1 MPRSLDP
8 YTILITL
15 LTPLVLAACGSGIS
29 QSDYNAVQAQ
39 NQQLKQQVASQQ
51 VQIDRLRGAIDYTVE
66 SDLLFPSGGYQ
77 VSPAGQQLISK
88 FARKLAPTQE
98 EKILVTGYTDNA
110 KIGPAL
116 AQQGVSSNQILS
128 EKRANSVMQYMIS
141 QGVNPNLV
149 AAQGRGDA
157 DPVASNDTPAGRAQ
171 NRRVDLTLVAASAVP
186 AQASATVGTVEFSG
200 GSVAVGIGF
209 SWGSG
214 TLAYNGRVHHFKIS
228 GLTLAGL
235 GISSVGASGEVSDLN
250 NLADFNGTYALGGA
264 GAAVG
269 VGGSVAVLQN
279 EHGVVM
285 NIRSTKIGLHF
296 QVGVGGATVT
306 LLD

>member
-1 MPRSLDP
+1 MSRSLNP
-8 YTILITL
+8 FATL
-15 LTPLVLAACGSGIS
+15 TAMSTLLVLAACSGNS

-51 VQIDRLRGAIDYTVE
+51 AQIDRLRGAIEYTVE

-77 VSPAGQQLISK
+77 ISSAGQQLVSK

-98 EKILVTGYTDNA
+98 EKIMVTGYTDNA
-110 KIGPAL
+110 RIGPAL
-116 AQQGVSSNQILS
+116 AQQGITSNQILS
-128 EKRANSVMQYMIS
+128 EKRANSVMRYMIS
-141 QGVNPNLV
+141 QGVNPELV
-149 AAQGRGDA
+149 AAQGKGEA
-157 DPVASNDTPAGRAQ
+157 DPVASNNTPAGRAQ
-171 NRRVDLTLVAASAVP
+171 NRRVDLTLVAASAAP

-228 GLTLAGL
+228 GLTLVGV
-235 GISSVGASGEVSDLN
+235 GISSVDASGEVADLN
-250 NLADFNGTYALGGA
+250 NLADFNGTYTLGGA

-269 VGGSVAVLQN
+269 VGGSVIALQN

-285 NIRSTKIGLHF
+285 NVRSTKIGLHF

>member
-1 MPRSLDP
+1 M
-8 YTILITL
+8 
-15 LTPLVLAACGSGIS
+15 LTPLALAACGIGTS
-29 QSDYNAVQAQ
+29 QSDYNAMQAE

-51 VQIDRLRGAIDYTVE
+51 AQIDRLRGSIEYTVE

-77 VSPAGQQLISK
+77 ISPAGQQLISK

-98 EKILVTGYTDNA
+98 EKIMVTGYTDNA
-110 KIGPAL
+110 RIGPSL
-116 AQQGVSSNQILS
+116 AQQGISSNQILS
-128 EKRANSVMQYMIS
+128 ERRANSVMHYMVS

-149 AAQGRGDA
+149 AAQGKGEL
-157 DPVASNDTPAGRAQ
+157 DPVASNDTPGGRAQ
-171 NRRVDLTLVAASAVP
+171 NRRVDLTLVAASTVP

-200 GSVAVGIGF
+200 GSVAAGIGF

-214 TLAYNGRVHHFKIS
+214 TLVYNGQTHHFKIS
-228 GLTLAGL
+228 GLALLGV
-235 GISSVGASGEVSDLN
+235 GISSVDASGEVSGLN
-250 NLADFNGTYALGGA
+250 SVADFNGTYSLGAA

-269 VGGSVAVLQN
+269 VGGSVAALQN

-285 NIRSTKIGLHF
+285 NISATKVGLHF

-306 LLD
+306 LID

>member
-1 MPRSLDP
+1 MPRSLNP
-8 YTILITL
+8 GAKLIAV
-15 LTPLVLAACGSGIS
+15 LTPLVLAACSSGIS
-29 QSDYNAVQAQ
+29 QSDYNAVQSE

-51 VQIDRLRGAIDYTVE
+51 AQIDRLRGAIEYTVE

-88 FARKLAPTQE
+88 YAHKLAPTQE
-98 EKILVTGYTDNA
+98 EKIMVTGYTDNA
-110 KIGPAL
+110 KVGPAL
-116 AQQGVSSNQILS
+116 ARQGITSNQILS
-128 EKRANSVMQYMIS
+128 EKRADSVMQYMIS
-141 QGVNPNLV
+141 QGVKPELV
-149 AAQGRGDA
+149 AAQGKGEA
-157 DPVASNDTPAGRAQ
+157 DPVATNDTPEGRAH

-200 GSVAVGIGF
+200 GSVAAGIGF

-214 TLAYNGRVHHFKIS
+214 TLVYHGQTHHFKIS
-228 GLTLAGL
+228 GLALAGV
-235 GISSVGASGEVSDLN
+235 GISSVDASGEVSGLN
-250 NLADFNGTYALGGA
+250 NLADFNGTYSLGTA

-269 VGGSVAVLQN
+269 VGGSVAALQN

-285 NIRSTKIGLHF
+285 NISATKVGLHF
-296 QVGVGGATVT
+296 QLGVGGATVT